1 MINAL
6 FINACMMISF
16 ITIGYLIFSQEK
28 SRLQISNN
36 IYKLLLGIG
45 AGFTGILLMS
55 YSYHVTDSLIID
67 FRNFVIAI
75 SAIFGGPIAVILT
88 IIIMVVYRILFYGLT
103 TVTLSFFISLL
114 LLGGG
119 SLYIAR
125 KGKSFKTKWFFN
137 FLLNMAVST
146 AFMYYWLRTESDL
159 TLLFINY
166 YVGSLV
172 LVFLICRVLD
182 AYIRLAGAYTRLTEE
197 STTDY
202 LTQLNNVRG
211 FDIEFNKAINHCS
224 RRNEYLSF
232 LMIDIDFFKKIN
244 DTYGHATGDE
254 ILAILSKILLTTCRP
269 FDIISRNGGE
279 EFSVI
284 LQDCPTNHAME
295 VAERI
300 RQAVESHTFVIETL
314 SINLTISIGVSSYP
328 EMTEDPDVLIEYA
341 DKALYQA
348 KQNGRNNV
356 VMYTNIT
363 NDRI

>member
-16 ITIGYLIFSQEK
+16 ITIGYLVFSREK
-28 SRLQISNN
+28 SHLQIPNT
-36 IYKLLLGIG
+36 IYKVLLGIA
-45 AGFTGILLMS
+45 AGFAGILLMS

-75 SAIFGGPIAVILT
+75 SAIFGGPVAVILT
-88 IIIMVVYRILFYGLT
+88 VVIMFIYRMLFYGLT

-114 LLGGG
+114 ILSSG

-125 KGKSFKTKWFFN
+125 KGKSFKAKWFLN
-137 FLLNMAVST
+137 FLLNMVVST

-159 TLLFINY
+159 ILLFLNY

-172 LVFLICRVLD
+172 LVYLICRVLD

-224 RRNEYLSF
+224 RRNERLSF
-232 LMIDIDFFKKIN
+232 LMLDIDFFKKIN

-254 ILAILSKILLTTCRP
+254 ILVILSKILLATCRP

-284 LQDCPTNHAME
+284 LQDCPMNHAME

-300 RQAVESHTFVIETL
+300 RQAVESHTFTIKTL

-348 KQNGRNNV
+348 KQDGRNKV
-356 VMYTNIT
+356 VMYTK
-363 NDRI
+363 